1 MIKAIAR
8 RLVSLQFAFLSL
20 VAASDAVALDIDFKN
35 GTWSH
40 PNGISAN
47 NWDSSQTTGA
57 TTLPDGSTATVTAT
71 FAGFAQTTEDN
82 LKNIG

>member
-57 TTLPDGSTATVTAT
+57 TTRLDCDSDGDLRWIRPNDRGQSK
-71 FAGFAQTTEDN
+71 EHR
-82 LKNIG
+82 